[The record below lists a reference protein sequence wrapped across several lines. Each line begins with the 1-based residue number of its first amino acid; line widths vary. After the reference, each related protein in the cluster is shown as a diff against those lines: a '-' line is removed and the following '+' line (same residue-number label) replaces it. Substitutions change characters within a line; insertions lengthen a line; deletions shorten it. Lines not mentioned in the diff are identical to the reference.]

1 MNLKYNIK
9 KQLVETKDKKSRLLQ
24 ESKIIQTRFVMI
36 AESSKIKTKK
46 QLYNMFLNL
55 LYFFLNLLAS
65 I

>member
-1 MNLKYNIK
+1 MNLKQNIK

-46 QLYNMFLNL
+46 QLDNMFVNL
-55 LYFFLNLLAS
+55 LS
-65 I
+65 EMI